1 MLQGVDSI
9 RAIQAK
15 DSKITPASLPLDI
28 WIEIAL
34 TLAVK
39 DGHFVN
45 VVPLLAV
52 CKLLRSALHQ
62 THQLWTSLDF
72 NYRDQ
77 LDVGE
82 SPVPKYESIR
92 L

>member
-9 RAIQAK
+9 RAIQAN

-34 TLAVK
+34 TLAVE
-39 DGHFVN
+39 DGHFRN
-45 VVPLLAV
+45 VIPLLAV

-62 THQLWTSLDF
+62 IHQLWTSLDF

-77 LDVGE
+77 P
-82 SPVPKYESIR
+82 SRRKFPVPKHESIR

>member
-1 MLQGVDSI
+1 MLQGVKSI

-34 TLAVK
+34 TLAVE
-39 DGHFVN
+39 DGHYRN
-45 VVPLLAV
+45 VIPLLAV

-77 LDVGE
+77 P
-82 SPVPKYESIR
+82 SRRKFPVPKYESIR